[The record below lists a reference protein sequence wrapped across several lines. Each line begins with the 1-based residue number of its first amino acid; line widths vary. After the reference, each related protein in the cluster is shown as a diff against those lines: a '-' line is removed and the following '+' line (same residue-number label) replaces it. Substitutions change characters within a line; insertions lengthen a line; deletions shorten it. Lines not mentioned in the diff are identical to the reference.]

1 MTARAA
7 KQDLID
13 AARRWVPSPHLRPTR
28 CQGVIHHEKSG
39 VSLNETHP
47 ASKSLSSCVL
57 NVRFQR
63 TYWKRMLSIHMLG
76 LRSRS

>member
-1 MTARAA
+1 MKTPARSRLTGATNLFPGA
-7 KQDLID
+7 SHQ
-13 AARRWVPSPHLRPTR
+13 
-28 CQGVIHHEKSG
+28 KSG

-63 TYWKRMLSIHMLG
+63 TYRKQMLSIHMLG
-76 LRSRS
+76 LRSHS